1 MNYTQ
6 FTQFIQMVSEVLE
19 VYQEVICDILIAHEG
34 KTPERAEEVCKYLIN
49 EKMFQKYGKQK

>member
-1 MNYTQ
+1 
-6 FTQFIQMVSEVLE
+6 MVSEVLE